1 MQVFIKIQ
9 KYQHANKVKLI
20 LEFNKKL
27 PGMQKSRKIRPS
39 GENVIK
45 TETKLTQIL
54 ELSGKDIKQ
63 VLKQCSLYAKN
74 KSRDVKNIKET

>member
-1 MQVFIKIQ
+1 
-9 KYQHANKVKLI
+9 
-20 LEFNKKL
+20 
-27 PGMQKSRKIRPS
+27 MQKSRKICPY

-63 VLKQCSLYAKN
+63 VLRQCSLYAKN
-74 KSRDVKNIKET
+74 KSSDVKNIKET